1 MTQPKMLLR
10 FKFIG
15 ICNFSDVV
23 CPLTGHRDRDGE
35 HRMQLSLGDAEL
47 VMAAQRRDLGAHT
60 RTCKDTESLR
70 RTKSPYGEAEHPGKI
85 QQALVGSRS

>member
-35 HRMQLSLGDAEL
+35 HRRQLSLGDAEL

-70 RTKSPYGEAEHPGKI
+70 RTKSPYGEAEHPGKM